1 VLTESLDT
9 TFDAGTVNAGSWLL
23 QGLWCLGVLALGL
36 KAPQTPRLAQLGFLI
51 VAGFLLVNKVYS
63 PQYVLWLLPLAVMA
77 RPRWRDQIIWQAGEV
92 LYFASVWWYLGG
104 ALDSAGG
111 GDAGFYWL
119 AILVRML
126 CELWL
131 VAIVARDVVRPERDP
146 VERRGGVAHPD
157 AEPVADLRNAWS
169 LRQEQHGG
177 LHVGWLREQALL
189 AVDGVR
195 RPYEPCCVQSSASQ
209 GGRPRAERRL
219 THR

>member
-1 VLTESLDT
+1 
-9 TFDAGTVNAGSWLL
+9 
-23 QGLWCLGVLALGL
+23 
-36 KAPQTPRLAQLGFLI
+36 
-51 VAGFLLVNKVYS
+51 
-63 PQYVLWLLPLAVMA
+63 MA

-146 VERRGGVAHPD
+146 VDRDQSMSIRSNVVA
-157 AEPVADLRNAWS
+157 V
-169 LRQEQHGG
+169 
-177 LHVGWLREQALL
+177 
-189 AVDGVR
+189 
-195 RPYEPCCVQSSASQ
+195 
-209 GGRPRAERRL
+209 
-219 THR
+219 